1 MLELRTLESD
11 DWPLWRELRLAALA
25 EAPYAFGSTL
35 AQWQGSG
42 DREERWRARLSIPG
56 AHDLI
61 ALLDG
66 LPVGMASGV
75 PGEGAENVELIS
87 MWVNPTA
94 RGKGVGDYLIQAV
107 ERWGR
112 SAAPRPCG
120 CPSCRTTAR
129 RPRSMSGTVSRT
141 RVSPAI
147 FCPMALAGSGS
158 WRRAW
163 PLSDL
168 RIQAWRDPSLGQ
180 AADALCGRPRDRSS
194 QRRSCS

>member
-11 DWPLWRELRLAALA
+11 DWPFWRELRLAALA

-56 AHDLI
+56 AHDLV

-66 LPVGMASGV
+66 LPVGIASGV

-94 RGKGVGDYLIQAV
+94 RGKGVGDCLIQAI
-107 ERWGR
+107 ERWAAERGATTLRLSVMPDNRKATALYERHGFADTGESGDLLPDGVGR
-112 SAAPRPCG
+112 ERVMARSLAA
-120 CPSCRTTAR
+120 
-129 RPRSMSGTVSRT
+129 V
-141 RVSPAI
+141 
-147 FCPMALAGSGS
+147 
-158 WRRAW
+158 
-163 PLSDL
+163 
-168 RIQAWRDPSLGQ
+168 
-180 AADALCGRPRDRSS
+180 
-194 QRRSCS
+194 

>member
-56 AHDLI
+56 AHDLV

-75 PGEGAENVELIS
+75 PGEGAESVELIS

-107 ERWGR
+107 ERWAAVRGATTLRLSVMPDNRKATALYERHGFTDTGEPGDLLADGVGR
-112 SAAPRPCG
+112 ERVMAKRLAA
-120 CPSCRTTAR
+120 
-129 RPRSMSGTVSRT
+129 V
-141 RVSPAI
+141 
-147 FCPMALAGSGS
+147 
-158 WRRAW
+158 
-163 PLSDL
+163 
-168 RIQAWRDPSLGQ
+168 
-180 AADALCGRPRDRSS
+180 
-194 QRRSCS
+194 